1 MTAPN
6 KNRPIRVI
14 AYEIRS
20 SWRPMYFA
28 AIPYWE
34 AMTRLDSIND
44 MYGLE
49 TGREIVARFLGNAS
63 TWRGP
68 KARMIKKELNDM
80 LKGGRK

>member
-1 MTAPN
+1 
-6 KNRPIRVI
+6 
-14 AYEIRS
+14 
-20 SWRPMYFA
+20 MYFA

-68 KARMIKKELNDM
+68 KARMIKKELTDM